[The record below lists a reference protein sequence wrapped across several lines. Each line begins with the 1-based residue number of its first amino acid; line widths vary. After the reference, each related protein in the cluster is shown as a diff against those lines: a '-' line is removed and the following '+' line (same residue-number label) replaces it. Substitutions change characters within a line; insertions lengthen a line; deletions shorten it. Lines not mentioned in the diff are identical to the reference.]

1 MELDTGAAV
10 STMSEKTLY
19 SLFPDL
25 DLDASNIKL
34 KSYSGET
41 IPVVGQVDVRVN

>member
-1 MELDTGAAV
+1 
-10 STMSEKTLY
+10 MSEKTFY

-25 DLDASNIKL
+25 HLDASNFKL